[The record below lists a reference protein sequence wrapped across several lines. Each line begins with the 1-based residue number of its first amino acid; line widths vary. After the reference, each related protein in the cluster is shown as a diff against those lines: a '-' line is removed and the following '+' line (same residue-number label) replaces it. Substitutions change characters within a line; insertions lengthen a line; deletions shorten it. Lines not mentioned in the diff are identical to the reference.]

1 MRTGVGFRKKGYNVL
16 SLEFILF
23 VLALVIAVIL
33 FIQLAFIDPKEETES
48 SMAFKVSN
56 SKTSIAEVEMT
67 TNETLAIANAP
78 FLKSVVANPANP
90 VEISTENLSTD
101 ANAETQEDTEIKH
114 FSESTYVKGA
124 ILLHGEAGGIPSLT
138 EQSGVLWIVCNR
150 VDSESSF
157 FPDDIESVI
166 EQEGQFDGYIPGET
180 YTEADYEL
188 AVDVFERWYRE
199 KNGETEVG
207 RTLPKEYLFFLG
219 DGEHN
224 HFTTTQNGLPYK
236 FGSQLISPYI
246 S

>member
-23 VLALVIAVIL
+23 ILALVIAVIL

-56 SKTSIAEVEMT
+56 SKTSIANLV
-67 TNETLAIANAP
+67 
-78 FLKSVVANPANP
+78 NP
-90 VEISTENLSTD
+90 VEVSTENLSTD

>member
-23 VLALVIAVIL
+23 ILALVIAVIL

-56 SKTSIAEVEMT
+56 SKTSIA
-67 TNETLAIANAP
+67 
-78 FLKSVVANPANP
+78 NPANP
-90 VEISTENLSTD
+90 VEVSTENLSTD

-114 FSESTYVKGA
+114 FSESTYIKGA

>member
-56 SKTSIAEVEMT
+56 NKTSI
-67 TNETLAIANAP
+67 
-78 FLKSVVANPANP
+78 ANPANP
-90 VEISTENLSTD
+90 VEISTESLSTD
-101 ANAETQEDTEIKH
+101 ANVETQENTEIKH
-114 FSESTYVKGA
+114 FSESTYIKGA